1 MLSATHLRPA
11 AMKLIDKNPDLALL
25 VLRLAVGGLMLL
37 HGVAKIQDGMDEGLR
52 GIERM
57 LENKDLP
64 TSLAIGVYGGEIL
77 APLLLIV
84 GWLVRPAALLVAFT
98 MIMSIWLAHSE
109 DWYTLTK
116 HGGLTTELNLLY
128 FAGALALALSG
139 GGRFALRRRLQA
151 GDLD

>member
-1 MLSATHLRPA
+1 MRP
-11 AMKLIDKNPDLALL
+11 LDKNPDFALL

-37 HGVAKIQDGMDEGLR
+37 HGIAKIQNGMDEGLR
-52 GIERM
+52 GIES
-57 LENKDLP
+57 LLAAKDLP
-64 TSLAIGVYGGEIL
+64 TSLAIGVYAGEIL
-77 APLLLIV
+77 APLLLLV

-98 MIMSIWLAHSE
+98 MLMSIWLAHSD

-116 HGGLTTELNLLY
+116 HGGLATELNLLY

-139 GGRFALRRRLQA
+139 GGRFALRRRIQA